1 MISEFINLVVDVT
14 LFIFGQGSSNERPE
28 KEKIISNLCLSL
40 TLVTALVVTLL
51 RHSRIAPVDVF
62 WIIPVSLLTGFI
74 LLFIPL
80 RLRWIAPWRI
90 RHTSKLLLVFP
101 A

>member
-1 MISEFINLVVDVT
+1 MISEFINLVVDAT

-40 TLVTALVVTLL
+40 MLVTALVVTLL
-51 RHSRIAPVDVF
+51 RHSRIAPVDF
-62 WIIPVSLLTGFI
+62 F
-74 LLFIPL
+74 
-80 RLRWIAPWRI
+80 
-90 RHTSKLLLVFP
+90 LLVFP